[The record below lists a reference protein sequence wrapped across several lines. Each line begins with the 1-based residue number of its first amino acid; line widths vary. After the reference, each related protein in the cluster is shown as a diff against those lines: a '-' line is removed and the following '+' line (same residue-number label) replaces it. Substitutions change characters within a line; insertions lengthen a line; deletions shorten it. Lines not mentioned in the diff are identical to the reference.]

1 MAGSLGLSLGRVRV
15 TNVPSP
21 SEARY
26 IRVIR
31 QQMTTVMQNLKKVV
45 DRIEDVTPDALRFGL
60 QPIFDESQRLVP
72 VDTSSLKN
80 SGFVEVRTEPRSGNV
95 SAVIGYARFG
105 KPFYAG
111 FVHERTDLR
120 HAPPTQ
126 AKYLGAA
133 VDKHIGDFARRVALF
148 IRKETGLDT

>member
-1 MAGSLGLSLGRVRV
+1 MAKSLGIQIGRVRV

-21 SEARY
+21 SEAGY

-31 QQMTTVMQNLKKVV
+31 QQMKTVVDNLEKVV
-45 DRIEDVTPDALRFGL
+45 ERIENVTPDALRFGL

-72 VDTSSLKN
+72 VDTHKLKS
-80 SGFVEVRTEPRSGNV
+80 SGFVEVRTEPRSGRI
-95 SAVIGYARFG
+95 SAQIGYGRFG

-111 FVHERTDLR
+111 FVHERTDLN

-126 AKYLGAA
+126 AKYLEAA
-133 VDKHIGDFARRVALF
+133 INKHIGDFTRRVGLF
-148 IRKETGLDT
+148 LSRETGIS